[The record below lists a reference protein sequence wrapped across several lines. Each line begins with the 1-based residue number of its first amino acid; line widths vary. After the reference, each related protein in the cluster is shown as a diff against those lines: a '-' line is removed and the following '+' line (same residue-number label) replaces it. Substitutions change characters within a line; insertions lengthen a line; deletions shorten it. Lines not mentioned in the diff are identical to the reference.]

1 MIEQATGTRPTCKYP
16 GCENPPAP
24 ATKPGRPPGFCELE
38 EHDKLSAWRERQ
50 RLDAEARGDVVNEAQ
65 QAEPVTYSLTAGA
78 ELLRQV
84 RAAGERQ
91 RTDIDRLIAHL
102 NRLADPTSSEV
113 EVATARTEFQENI
126 AAAERRATAADRR
139 ALTAEEARDLANGAA
154 EEMARHAEGA
164 EHRARQATD
173 QLAAATTEYTEQL
186 EAARADAERRVTAA
200 EEAAAATST
209 RAHTEA
215 AEAVRRAEAD
225 ADAAVRAAETRI
237 AETERQAQELASQ
250 ARADAEALVRASE
263 TDRDRAREQAE
274 QHRQA
279 A

>member
-102 NRLADPTSSEV
+102 DRLADPTSSEV
-113 EVATARTEFQENI
+113 EVATARTEF
-126 AAAERRATAADRR
+126 
-139 ALTAEEARDLANGAA
+139 
-154 EEMARHAEGA
+154 
-164 EHRARQATD
+164 
-173 QLAAATTEYTEQL
+173 
-186 EAARADAERRVTAA
+186 
-200 EEAAAATST
+200 
-209 RAHTEA
+209 
-215 AEAVRRAEAD
+215 
-225 ADAAVRAAETRI
+225 
-237 AETERQAQELASQ
+237 
-250 ARADAEALVRASE
+250 
-263 TDRDRAREQAE
+263 
-274 QHRQA
+274 
-279 A
+279 